1 MTIRVAAVRA
11 PELIFLTVLRVNS
24 GFLSHTHWEPSYGAK
39 EKESDVSDDT
49 EYVVVPLSAQRPTY
63 YNRYPS
69 SFEGFDGV
77 IDTAD
82 FAPVPVRPVYF
93 PSYNPFSW
101 HLTGYLDDILKRMRD
116 RFAGSWNPFFSGIP
130 SAGDFV
136 PSGPGIW
143 PADGIPDDSAEDG
156 NTNSTST
163 VKVIDGHKVVIND
176 TYYTKK
182 TEFGTSIFKVR
193 VIDVK
198 PAGDDSSSSSEPT
211 EKPKETPTEVET
223 GNRNG
228 ADDVERKPA
237 VPATEAPKRD
247 TELESSDEEKTTAD
261 DNLNTIDAADD
272 IDGPKPK
279 ESEGPADGK
288 PESSAQWSGLESF
301 EAASRPLENLSASPE
316 MAAAQRN
323 RDHSELLES
332 SSEEETEDGPL
343 LAQRPLSDE
352 WPQPWTAD
360 DRKRIIVSNRVDNR
374 INANQQKPNPS
385 PGVHDLTN
393 DIAIN
398 FRLATDK
405 TVTTNPNAIV
415 FNPNDPPAVVVQ
427 QDPFPSPAGG
437 PVFLGGGGRP
447 TMGFPAQQPPGGAG
461 FLRPP
466 FPGFPGPFG
475 GGQFPVQ
482 PFPMQTPIFGVPTG
496 PQGAGT
502 NFGVPQNPQVPPFFF
517 GNGPFGRP

>member
-1 MTIRVAAVRA
+1 MRRIATALLLVVALAVTA
-11 PELIFLTVLRVNS
+11 TFAY
-24 GFLSHTHWEPSYGAK
+24 PSAYAK
-39 EKESDVSDDT
+39 EKESDASDDA

-101 HLTGYLDDILKRMRD
+101 HLSGYLDDILKRMRD

-198 PAGDDSSSSSEPT
+198 PAGDDSASEPT

-228 ADDVERKPA
+228 ADDDVERKPA

-261 DNLNTIDAADD
+261 DNLNTIDSAGD

-279 ESEGPADGK
+279 ESEAPADGK

-316 MAAAQRN
+316 MAAQRN
-323 RDHSELLES
+323 RDNSELLES
-332 SSEEETEDGPL
+332 SSEEETDDGP
-343 LAQRPLSDE
+343 AQRPLSDE
-352 WPQPWTAD
+352 WPQPWMPD
-360 DRKRIIVSNRVDNR
+360 DRKRIIVSNRFDNR
-374 INANQQKPNPS
+374 INANQQQSNPS
-385 PGVHDLTN
+385 PGVHDLSN

-398 FRLATDK
+398 FRLAMDK
-405 TVTTNPNAIV
+405 TVTANPNAIV

-427 QDPFPSPAGG
+427 QDPFPSPPGG
-437 PVFLGGGGRP
+437 PVFPGVGGRP
-447 TMGFPAQQPPGGAG
+447 TIGFPSQQPPGGAG
-461 FLRPP
+461 FPRPA

-482 PFPMQTPIFGVPTG
+482 PFPMQTPIFGVPMG

-517 GNGPFGRP
+517 ANGPFGRP